1 MKETILSTLHT
12 RNGDVRIVNR
22 RISAHDY
29 IEFLTRTDLGSQY
42 PRERFHER
50 IAKLVSSV
58 PISLLAVA
66 GDGRIVGVCFGLS
79 DFSYWL
85 MVTDLGIDREYVTCG
100 IGSELI
106 ALARSEAGGRENII
120 VFIYANEAAVPF
132 YEKNGLQK
140 SGSMMELTD
149 VEWTGFT
156 VTKEML
162 PG

>member
-66 GDGRIVGVCFGLS
+66 GDGRIVGVCFGLT

-106 ALARSEAGGRENII
+106 ALARSEAGGRETSLCSFMRTKQPFPSTKKMDCKNR
-120 VFIYANEAAVPF
+120 EA
-132 YEKNGLQK
+132 
-140 SGSMMELTD
+140 
-149 VEWTGFT
+149 
-156 VTKEML
+156 
-162 PG
+162 

>member
-12 RNGDVRIVNR
+12 RHGDVRIVNR

-58 PISLLAVA
+58 PIRLLAVA
-66 GDGRIVGVCFGLS
+66 GDGRIVGVCFGLT
-79 DFSYWL
+79 DF
-85 MVTDLGIDREYVTCG
+85 GIDREYVTCG

-106 ALARSEAGGRENII
+106 TLTRSEAGGRENII

-156 VTKEML
+156 VTKKML